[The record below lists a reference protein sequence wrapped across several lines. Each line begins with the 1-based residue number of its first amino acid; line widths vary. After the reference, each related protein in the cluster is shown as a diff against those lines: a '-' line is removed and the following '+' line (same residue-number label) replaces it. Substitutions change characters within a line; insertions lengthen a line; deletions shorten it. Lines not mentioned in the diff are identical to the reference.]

1 MRTNIRLDSFLASSS
16 SGMDLLKGVPAGKSA
31 AQSTSLKD
39 EVSFEKSF
47 EDQFNSL
54 QVKSKQ
60 SADSLDRQGSIDSK
74 SSSDSRQSSR
84 VEKPETKDEG
94 HAGNKDVE
102 SARKAKPSKQRDLRE
117 SEVEDSEASVK
128 DAQMKSP
135 SSDSQG
141 VSEEES
147 AESEVQVTA
156 SIVETPADESADV
169 SLLVALPVSKVI
181 VDHHET
187 LESTVS
193 PGSHGINPDSMN
205 SGITKESDSIDGKD
219 AGVEIP
225 SEMTELVDQTLNVSA
240 DEQEVVPS
248 EARMELKDAQPAEK
262 AQSIKD
268 FAAELWIHRNV
279 DAESRLNGK
288 SDLSVAFNQ
297 DSGPQKPLS
306 IRDLDPLVSKLVT
319 TKTGGEMN
327 LQLRPAHLGMVKV
340 EILTEG
346 DAVKVNLFAERASA
360 QSALSSQVNE
370 LKQQLHAVGLKVE
383 TVTVNTLQSNSADQ
397 SRDGQNQQQARHQ
410 QENPQQRPQQQGA
423 QREFD
428 LDAWGEEAA

>member
-1 MRTNIRLDSFLASSS
+1 
-16 SGMDLLKGVPAGKSA
+16 MDLLKGVPAGKSA

-47 EDQFNSL
+47 EDQFNGL
-54 QVKSKQ
+54 QAKSKQ
-60 SADSLDRQGSIDSK
+60 SADSLDRQGLIDSK
-74 SSSDSRQSSR
+74 SSSDSRQTSR
-84 VEKPETKDEG
+84 VEKPETKGERP
-94 HAGNKDVE
+94 AGNKDVE

-128 DAQMKSP
+128 SAHKNST

-141 VSEEES
+141 VSEEER
-147 AESEVQVTA
+147 AENEVQVDALT
-156 SIVETPADESADV
+156 VETAADEAADA

-187 LESTVS
+187 LESGVGA
-193 PGSHGINPDSMN
+193 GSHGINPDSMN
-205 SGITKESDSIDGKD
+205 SGITKKSDGKD

-346 DAVKVNLFAERASA
+346 DAVKVNLFAEKASA

-383 TVTVNTLQSNSADQ
+383 TVTVNTLQSNSSEQ

-410 QENPQQRPQQQGA
+410 QENPQQRPQQQAA

>member
-16 SGMDLLKGVPAGKSA
+16 LGMDLSKGVPAGKSA
-31 AQSTSLKD
+31 AQGASLKD

-47 EDQFNSL
+47 EDQFKDLRANS
-54 QVKSKQ
+54 KKPS
-60 SADSLDRQGSIDSK
+60 DSLDRQGSIDSK
-74 SSSDSRQSSR
+74 SSS
-84 VEKPETKDEG
+84 
-94 HAGNKDVE
+94 AGNKDVD

-169 SLLVALPVSKVI
+169 PLLIALPVSKVI
-181 VDHHET
+181 AAHEST
-187 LESTVS
+187 LESNVS
-193 PGSHGINPDSMN
+193 EGSHGINPDSMK
-205 SGITKESDSIDGKD
+205 SEITKESGSAEGKD

-225 SEMTELVDQTLNVSA
+225 SEMTELIDQTISVSA
-240 DEQEVVPS
+240 DEQEVAPS
-248 EARMELKDAQPAEK
+248 EARMELKDSQPVEK

-288 SDLSVAFNQ
+288 SDLSIAFNQ

-306 IRDLDPLVSKLVT
+306 IRDLEPLVSKLVT

-346 DAVKVNLFAERASA
+346 DAVKVNLFAEKASA
-360 QSALSSQVNE
+360 QSVLSSQVNE

-383 TVTVNTLQSNSADQ
+383 TVTVNTLHSNSAEQ